1 MSNFS
6 NLPPQECLFRALAHE
21 LQYKQN
27 LATLLNVNLDYEY
40 ALCLG
45 LYELAFLSPLTGSG
59 EVEGKLKI
67 F

>member
-1 MSNFS
+1 M
-6 NLPPQECLFRALAHE
+6 FRALAHE